1 MRNQEVL
8 EQFTW
13 GNCARNSGKNLES
26 DGLRLINYN
35 TEIARL
41 YGRVIL
47 LNNSKY
53 SSTTSVHQNWLQRN
67 ERCVVVDKNT
77 YNDIIAMEE
86 AYSLLDE
93 LYNSDD
99 FERDVN
105 DNINA
110 TLTTKKGQALREQVL
125 AYIYKNHK

>member
-1 MRNQEVL
+1 MKNQTVL

-13 GNCARNSGKNLES
+13 GNEAKNSSKNLES
-26 DGLRLINYN
+26 DGVRLINYN

-41 YGRVIL
+41 YGKVIL
-47 LNNSKY
+47 VNNTKY
-53 SSTTSVHQNWLQRN
+53 SSTTSCHQNWLQRN

-77 YNDIIAMEE
+77 YASIIAMED

-105 DNINA
+105 DNINI
-110 TLTTKKGQALREQVL
+110 TQFTKKGEALRNKVL
-125 AYIYKNHK
+125 AFIYKNHK